1 MDSKAIT
8 AAGHTHSVITMP
20 SNVTFA
26 TRDAV
31 DFVVIGSGSAGGIL
45 AKELSTAGFDVVVLE
60 QGPYRKAAD
69 FTHDEL
75 SVRFRNELYGG
86 GPEVHGQT
94 FRHDESETAI
104 MPDVTPM
111 RYARGVGGSS
121 VHFTANFWRFRE
133 IDFKE
138 RSLLG
143 PISGTNFADWPITYD
158 ELEPYY
164 TKVDWEIGISGAP
177 GPFDAPRSKPF
188 PMPPMPIKSSGV
200 LLERGAKKL
209 GLHAQHEPHAILSQ
223 AHNGRPGC
231 ISCGYCM
238 FYGCE
243 VDAKSSTL
251 AAMIPLAEAS
261 GHCEIR
267 PDSVVTRIDTD
278 NTGRAN
284 QVVYL
289 DADGNEQAQKAKAVV
304 LSANGAESAR
314 LLLMSESTQHPDGLA
329 NASGFVGRN
338 LMHNAHAAVN
348 GVFEHPLN
356 DYKGVQVSRII
367 HDFYET
373 DEQRGFYGGGGIDA
387 RPLWSATPIF
397 HVLQGMPPDVPSWGV
412 NFKNAIAHDFTRQM
426 SVVGAT
432 TSLALDSNN
441 VTLDPESKDAWSRPA
456 IRATYQDHPDD
467 LSMAKFLQDRS
478 MELID
483 AAGAE
488 KSWRR
493 PIETT
498 TGGEHLLGTC
508 RMGDDPKT
516 SVVDRTHRSHDV
528 PNLYICD
535 GSSFVTSGRGQPTMT
550 IMALAFRAADQIKAA
565 AAAGDI

>member
-1 MDSKAIT
+1 VANK
-8 AAGHTHSVITMP
+8 
-20 SNVTFA
+20 VTFA
-26 TRDAV
+26 TRNAV

-60 QGPYRKAAD
+60 QGPYRTAAD

-75 SVRFRNELYGG
+75 SILFRNELLGG

-94 FRHDESETAI
+94 FRHDETDTAT
-104 MPDVTPM
+104 MPDESPV

-121 VHFTANFWRFRE
+121 VHFTANFWRFRAV
-133 IDFKE
+133 DFKE

-143 PISGTNFADWPITYD
+143 PISGTNFADWPITYE

-164 TKVDWEIGISGAP
+164 TRVDWEIGVSGAP
-177 GPFDAPRSKPF
+177 GPFDAPRSKPL

-200 LLERGAKKL
+200 LLERGAAKL
-209 GLHAQHEPHAILSQ
+209 GLHAQAEPHAILSQ
-223 AHNGRPGC
+223 PHNGRPAC
-231 ISCGYCM
+231 INCGYCM
-238 FYGCE
+238 FFGCE
-243 VDAKSSTL
+243 VGAKSSTL

-267 PDSVVTRIDTD
+267 PDSVVIRIDTD
-278 NTGRAN
+278 AGGRAN
-284 QVVYL
+284 QVIYL
-289 DADGNEQAQKAKAVV
+289 DANGNEQAQKAKAVV

-314 LLLMSESTQHPDGLA
+314 LLLMSESAQHPDGLA

-338 LMHNAHAAVN
+338 LMHNTHAVGN

-397 HVLQGMPPDVPSWGV
+397 HVLQGMPPDVPAWGV
-412 NFKNAIAHDFTRQM
+412 DFKNEIAHNFTRQM
-426 SVVGAT
+426 SIAGST

-441 VTLDPESKDAWSRPA
+441 VTLDPESKDAWGRPA
-456 IRATYQDHPDD
+456 IRETYRDHPDD
-467 LSMAKFLQDRS
+467 LSMAKFLQDRA
-478 MELID
+478 MELFD

-493 PIETT
+493 PITPT
-498 TGGEHLLGTC
+498 NGGEHLLGTC

-565 AAAGDI
+565 AAAGNI